1 VQRIYRLPNAKA
13 AKESKKSLRRSHKQ
27 FNKSFV
33 SFSVRQVAGRDR
45 RSSSAR
51 TLCESSTHGAQM
63 ASDGQTPAI
72 GTSRRPQNEHRSA
85 LSAADSRL
93 AGSAR
98 HDSQM

>member
-1 VQRIYRLPNAKA
+1 MLARSRM
-13 AKESKKSLRRSHKQ
+13 LRALGS
-27 FNKSFV
+27 FNE
-33 SFSVRQVAGRDR
+33 RQVAGRDR

-51 TLCESSTHGAQM
+51 MLCESSTHDAQM

-85 LSAADSRL
+85 VSPTDSRL
-93 AGSAR
+93 ASSAR